1 MIARVVQVNALH
13 HRVRDEGAD
22 LVLDPRGLDHVQRS
36 ARTVFNLRMVVRA
49 LMACPLRCR
58 TMSSTAGRGLD
69 ARRDA
74 AWLSMAEISAVGL
87 ALIGQVLLTSALA
100 ETTYGRWIL
109 LLDVFIAAFLVL
121 DLGLPTLLA
130 RDGPTHPSAL
140 RPAVWRVWR
149 IQGTVAIPVAL
160 IVGVAVL
167 RRHPDVPA
175 LVLIAALVSLLHLAT
190 YAPRA
195 ALRAA
200 GEARLEAWSKVV
212 ERSVMTGGYALFMVQ
227 GETDVLPYAL
237 VLAGGAAAG
246 WLCSAGLLHRT
257 LGPNQVDPSRLGPA
271 WDASWRSLL
280 MAGAPFALTAAVL
293 PYVSRI
299 EKFLLA
305 EVHGYDAVAVFH
317 VAQMAWVA
325 GLVVPAAIRAA
336 LIPAFGVVRDSSE
349 GMAVAM
355 RDAEAWIAPLVP
367 LGLLAGAWTVPV
379 LLDAVFPASYTSG
392 VLGADAGDLFLVLLP
407 GWGLAMIATPSLAG
421 VQAGLNPWR
430 YAGHAAAGLCFAVLA
445 GVLLVPDHGPLG
457 AAWAALSVCTVLAL
471 LALALRPSP
480 RRLHKSA
487 WVVVMLACAFVPWLW
502 HVASWASVG
511 AALVLS
517 GLAVMIGRH
526 HRALSVESE

>member
-1 MIARVVQVNALH
+1 
-13 HRVRDEGAD
+13 
-22 LVLDPRGLDHVQRS
+22 
-36 ARTVFNLRMVVRA
+36 MVVRA

-130 RDGPTHPSAL
+130 RDGPTHPPAL

-149 IQGTVAIPVAL
+149 IQATIAIPVAL
-160 IVGVAVL
+160 IVGTAVL
-167 RRHPDVPA
+167 QRHPDVPS
-175 LVLIAALVSLLHLAT
+175 LVFIAALVSLLHLAT

-227 GETDVLPYAL
+227 GESEVLPYAL
-237 VLAGGAAAG
+237 VLAAGAAAG

-257 LGPNQVDPSRLGPA
+257 LGPNQVEPSRLGAA
-271 WDASWRSLL
+271 WGASWRSLL
-280 MAGAPFALTAAVL
+280 VAGAPFALTAAVL

-336 LIPAFGVVRDSSE
+336 LIPAFGAVRDSSE
-349 GMAVAM
+349 GMAAAM

-367 LGLLAGAWTVPV
+367 LGLIAGAWTVPI
-379 LLDAVFPASYTSG
+379 LLDGVFPASYTSG
-392 VLGADAGDLFLVLLP
+392 VLGADAGDLFLILLP

-430 YAGHAAAGLCFAVLA
+430 YAGHAAAGLGFAVLA
-445 GVLLVPDHGPLG
+445 GVLLVPGHGPLG

-480 RRLHKSA
+480 RRLHKGA
-487 WVVVMLACAFVPWLW
+487 WGVVVLACALVPWFW
-502 HVASWASVG
+502 HRAWWVSVVT
-511 AALVLS
+511 AVLLS
-517 GLAVMIGRH
+517 GLAVMVGPRH
-526 HRALSVESE
+526 QVPSVESE

>member
-1 MIARVVQVNALH
+1 M
-13 HRVRDEGAD
+13 
-22 LVLDPRGLDHVQRS
+22 PS
-36 ARTVFNLRMVVRA
+36 ARTVFNLRMAVRA
-49 LMACPLRCR
+49 FMACPPRHS
-58 TMSSTAGRGLD
+58 TMSSTAGRALD

-130 RDGPTHPSAL
+130 RDGPTQPSAL
-140 RPAVWRVWR
+140 RPAVWQVWR
-149 IQGTVAIPVAL
+149 IQATVAIPVAL
-160 IVGVAVL
+160 IVGAAVL

-175 LVLIAALVSLLHLAT
+175 LVIIAALVSLLHLAT

-212 ERSVMTGGYALFMVQ
+212 ERSVMTGGYALFMMQ
-227 GETDVLPYAL
+227 GESEVLPYAL
-237 VLAGGAAAG
+237 VLAAGAAAG

-257 LGPNQVDPSRLGPA
+257 LGPDQVESSRLGPA
-271 WDASWRSLL
+271 WGASWRSLL

-293 PYVSRI
+293 PFVSRI

-336 LIPAFGVVRDSSE
+336 LIPAFGAVRDSSE
-349 GMAVAM
+349 ALGTAM
-355 RDAEAWIAPLVP
+355 REAEAWIAPLVP
-367 LGLLAGAWTVPV
+367 VGLFAGAGVVPV
-379 LLDAVFPASYTSG
+379 LFSVVFPASYTSG
-392 VLGADAGDLFLVLLP
+392 MLGADAGELFLILLP

-430 YAGHAAAGLCFAVLA
+430 YAGHAAAGLCFAVVAGLA
-445 GVLLVPDHGPLG
+445 LVPANGPLG
-457 AAWAALSVCTVLAL
+457 AAWAALCVCLMLAV

-480 RRLHKSA
+480 RRFHKGA
-487 WVVVMLACAFVPWLW
+487 WVTATLGCALVPWLW
-502 HVASWASVG
+502 HHAWWASAG
-511 AALVLS
+511 AAVLLS
-517 GLAVMIGRH
+517 GLALMMGSH
-526 HRALSVESE
+526 HRTPSIESE